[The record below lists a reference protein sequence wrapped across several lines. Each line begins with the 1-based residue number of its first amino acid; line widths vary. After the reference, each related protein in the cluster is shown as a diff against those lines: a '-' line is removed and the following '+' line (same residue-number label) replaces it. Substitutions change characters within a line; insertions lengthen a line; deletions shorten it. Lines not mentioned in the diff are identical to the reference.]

1 MVDTSAGEHGHEN
14 VEDTLAIGDGKDVRR
29 VRAGERR
36 LAHVVHLL
44 VGDAVAGQIRAVH
57 GRLHIQRAVLHVEHE
72 RHDLRIVCFGQSQSM
87 HSGVVVEITEIL
99 QQIERI
105 NTGQQV
111 ERRHKK
117 YLSRQLT
124 RTGNMIAFD
133 KMLEDLYR
141 EEPRQATEYL
151 SQLGGVIVY
160 LTIRYGRKDRI
171 EAAYFPYIIKK
182 YRLIEN
188 RPFSGVVDAMYTLLR
203 ESSIYC
209 RENAMQALY
218 TTGDCDCIMKALKIL
233 DGGESF
239 FHEKLLTDGLL
250 EFTGD
255 HEALGRCIEK
265 SFADFSP
272 EMQVAM
278 MNFLRL
284 DSGEH
289 CAFALALLQNT
300 ATDDEVRY
308 ACIRYLGRYPYGPAY
323 ETLLDLA
330 ECRNDARWEYA
341 AIASTALCA
350 YPGDE
355 TIERLKRNLY
365 SRNWYIRFNAS
376 KSLERMGLTYLDLI
390 DVMEG
395 HDRYATE
402 ILRYRFDIRNLT
414 QKEAEQECTS

>member
-1 MVDTSAGEHGHEN
+1 MRIE
-14 VEDTLAIGDGKDVRR
+14 TLLYVYLFICSGMIVFNIITAIVLKRR
-29 VRAGERR
+29 DRRTVRASARFR
-36 LAHVVHLL
+36 QH
-44 VGDAVAGQIRAVH
+44 
-57 GRLHIQRAVLHVEHE
+57 
-72 RHDLRIVCFGQSQSM
+72 
-87 HSGVVVEITEIL
+87 IL

-218 TTGDCDCIMKALKIL
+218 TTGDCDCIMKALKLL

-289 CAFALALLQNT
+289 WRCCRTQRPMMKCATPVSVTWGATLTGRPTRRCWTWRNAAMMPVGNMRPSPPQRCALT
-300 ATDDEVRY
+300 
-308 ACIRYLGRYPYGPAY
+308 PAMRP
-323 ETLLDLA
+323 L
-330 ECRNDARWEYA
+330 
-341 AIASTALCA
+341 S
-350 YPGDE
+350 G
-355 TIERLKRNLY
+355 
-365 SRNWYIRFNAS
+365 
-376 KSLERMGLTYLDLI
+376 
-390 DVMEG
+390 
-395 HDRYATE
+395 
-402 ILRYRFDIRNLT
+402 
-414 QKEAEQECTS
+414 

>member
-1 MVDTSAGEHGHEN
+1 MRIE
-14 VEDTLAIGDGKDVRR
+14 TLLYVYLFICSGMIVFNIITAIVLKRR
-29 VRAGERR
+29 DRRTVRASARFR
-36 LAHVVHLL
+36 QH
-44 VGDAVAGQIRAVH
+44 
-57 GRLHIQRAVLHVEHE
+57 
-72 RHDLRIVCFGQSQSM
+72 
-87 HSGVVVEITEIL
+87 IL

-133 KMLEDLYR
+133 KMLEDLYW

-182 YRLIEN
+182 YHLIEN

-239 FHEKLLTDGLL
+239 FHEKLLADGLL

-255 HEALGRCIEK
+255 HEALGR
-265 SFADFSP
+265 
-272 EMQVAM
+272 
-278 MNFLRL
+278 
-284 DSGEH
+284 
-289 CAFALALLQNT
+289 
-300 ATDDEVRY
+300 
-308 ACIRYLGRYPYGPAY
+308 YPYGPAY
-323 ETLLDLA
+323 ETLLELA